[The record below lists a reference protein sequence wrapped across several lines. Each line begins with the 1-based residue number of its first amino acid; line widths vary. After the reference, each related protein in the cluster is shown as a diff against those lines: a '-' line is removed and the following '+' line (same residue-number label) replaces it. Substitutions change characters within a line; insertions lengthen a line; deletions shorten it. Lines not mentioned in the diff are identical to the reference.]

1 MLVTPSIPKTG
12 LICPSAMIHMS
23 ARSATDVPNEL
34 IPDLFELAGTTKPKQ
49 TQYAGSVGH
58 RRVHFDNSSD
68 TTY

>member
-12 LICPSAMIHMS
+12 LTCPSTMIHMS

-34 IPDLFELAGTTKPKQ
+34 IPDLFRKR

-58 RRVHFDNSSD
+58 RRMHIDK
-68 TTY
+68 